1 MALNLKGEK
10 KNRKA
15 RKNARTQ
22 TVISAYLF
30 FWIWNAIAIHADQ
43 VPQSWIRWKQFRGF
57 LTGVQLIIS
66 LGITSPLPRRNSA
79 TVATRFKTIGTLTK
93 FRTQQSSK
101 TWLTRFLRH
110 LGNVC
115 QRLVN
120 FGMDFSPGI
129 RRHREARKIEI
140 RLITIFYTIKTKTK
154 AGCAVFTVS
163 FRMANLW
170 HRIIALPFSIR
181 SRSAISKK
189 IHGLII
195 YIEVWQLRFIMLL
208 FWFKLCC
215 WFRQTII
222 TKYSLLLRTVVV
234 AFVSIADVPFWARI
248 NVMASNVTVIIAF
261 IRLIIYESI
270 FIFCFILKIAFSFF
284 LFSFIVFIPFV
295 KLIIR
300 IVCKK

>member
-1 MALNLKGEK
+1 MALNLKEEK

-15 RKNARTQ
+15 RKNAGTQ

-30 FWIWNAIAIHADQ
+30 CWIWNAIAIHADQ

-66 LGITSPLPRRNSA
+66 PLPRGNSA

-181 SRSAISKK
+181 SRSAIAKK
-189 IHGLII
+189 IHGFII
-195 YIEVWQLRFIMLL
+195 HIEDCQLRFIMLL

-215 WFRQTII
+215 WLRQTII
-222 TKYSLLLRTVVV
+222 TKYSLPLRTVVV
-234 AFVSIADVPFWARI
+234 AFVTIADVPFWARI

-270 FIFCFILKIAFSFF
+270 FIFCFIFKIAFSFF
-284 LFSFIVFIPFV
+284 LFSFIVFVPFV
-295 KLIIR
+295 QLTIR